1 MGFVT
6 GMMGFFVIVQEIKKR
21 YGIIIETADGS
32 LIKQNFHSNAVYI
45 QSPPNWRELLTSQR
59 ARLDFYQSAARI
71 IQIKGNLTSW
81 NVLC

>member
-32 LIKQNFHSNAVYI
+32 LIKQNFHSNAVCI